1 MIIFKNVTIGS
12 GEDEAED
19 DDYMVYDMRSRMQSF
34 AVDNCDMPPTIFLED
49 DDLIPTTSLEPI
61 NYKMIPTAIPN
72 QNSPIPNV
80 PDNFAQ
86 ISNNNIDN
94 VNGIDNYVKEFFA
107 ADNSLFRSTQDANVN
122 LILTRIKIKG

>member
-1 MIIFKNVTIGS
+1 
-12 GEDEAED
+12 
-19 DDYMVYDMRSRMQSF
+19 MVYDMRSRMQSF

-49 DDLIPTTSLEPI
+49 DDLIPTTSLEPR

-72 QNSPIPNV
+72 QNSPISNV
-80 PDNFAQ
+80 YDNFAQ

-122 LILTRIKIKG
+122 LNFV